1 MNGERHDR
9 WLGDVALAELHTRLP
24 EYRVLF
30 NPIRYTS
37 LGLAVCEAMALGLP
51 VVGLATTEMA
61 TAVRSGVN
69 GYVETDP
76 DRLVGHLRRLLADRD
91 EAAELSA
98 GARKVAQERF
108 GIDRFAAECLTV
120 LETAAGRR

>member
-1 MNGERHDR
+1 MDGGRHPT
-9 WLGDVALAELHTRLP
+9 WLGDVPLAELHRRLP
-24 EYRVLF
+24 AYRVLF

-61 TAVRSGVN
+61 TAVSNGVN

-76 DRLVGHLRRLLADRD
+76 ARLVGHLQRLLADPQ

-98 GARKVAQERF
+98 GARARARERF
-108 GIDRFAAECLTV
+108 GIDRFVRDWTEV
-120 LETAAGRR
+120 LCATAG